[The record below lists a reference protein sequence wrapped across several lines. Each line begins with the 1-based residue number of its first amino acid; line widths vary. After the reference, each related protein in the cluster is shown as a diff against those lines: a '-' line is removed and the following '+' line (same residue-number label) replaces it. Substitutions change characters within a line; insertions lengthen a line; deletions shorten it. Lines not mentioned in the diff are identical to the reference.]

1 MDKLTQ
7 EVRKVLQ
14 SVALH
19 GYDLICAEHDI
30 LKAMQTDHEAKLK
43 EELLKFLKEYHTSMF
58 VVDLGNASIDFEEIV
73 DEYLKQR
80 TNG

>member
-43 EELLKFLKEYHTSMF
+43 EELIKYDIHIYNHIHTEETSKKF
-58 VVDLGNASIDFEEIV
+58 V
-73 DEYLKQR
+73 DEYLKTR
-80 TNG
+80 NNG